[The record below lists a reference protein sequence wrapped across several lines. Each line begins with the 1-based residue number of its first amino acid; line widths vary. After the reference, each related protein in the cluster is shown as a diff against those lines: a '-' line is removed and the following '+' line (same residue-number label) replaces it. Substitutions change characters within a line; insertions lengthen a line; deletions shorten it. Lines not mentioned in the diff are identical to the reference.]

1 MCLAVPARVISLDS
15 ASDMAVVE
23 LDGIRKEASTVLLDE
38 VNIGDYVLL
47 HVGFALE
54 RIDADEAEKTL
65 AMFDQMRA
73 DMPTDIQQAE
83 ES

>member
-1 MCLAVPARVISLDS
+1 MCLAVPARVISLDA

-65 AMFDQMRA
+65 AMFAEMRI
-73 DMPTDIQQAE
+73 DVEQVE

>member
-54 RIDADEAEKTL
+54 RIDAEEAEKTL
-65 AMFDQMRA
+65 AIFDEMRA
-73 DMPTDIQQAE
+73 GMPTDMPQAD

>member
-1 MCLAVPARVISLDS
+1 MCLAVPARVISLDT

-65 AMFDQMRA
+65 AIFDEMRA

-83 ES
+83 DS